1 MYLKYLQNKYKYKI
15 YPGMIDGI
23 ETVKIKIFIKL
34 SFCNKLKGSNPYIF
48 ET

>member
-23 ETVKIKIFIKL
+23 ETVKIKIFSKRKIHKTEFL
-34 SFCNKLKGSNPYIF
+34 QQTQRF
-48 ET
+48 